1 MKEVLELIEQKKQE
15 FAKLPFFEYLGDESI
30 DPRQRLVWVPY
41 IAPFVMTF
49 GELNQYFF
57 RNEKF
62 VYEKLEDKQ
71 LQELIN
77 QHTYE
82 DQYHWIWFLEDLEKM
97 GLNPLVNFT
106 DVLKFIWSKETQTAR
121 TIAYE
126 LIISAFNEDP
136 VLKAIVLESV
146 EATGNVAFSV
156 FGKLGKELEE
166 ITQKSYRYF
175 SYSHLKVETG
185 HLIAEVSNLD
195 ELLER
200 IYLTPNQKKQAYK
213 LVEKVFD
220 GFTKFMNQMMFIAS
234 KEACDKPFIYA
245 ASTPRSLISV

>member
-15 FAKLPFFEYLGDESI
+15 FAKLPFFEFLGDKSI
-30 DPRQRLVWVPY
+30 DPRQRLIWVPY

-49 GELNQYFF
+49 GELNQYFL
-57 RNEKF
+57 RNETF
-62 VYEKLEDKQ
+62 VSEKVADNQ

-97 GLNPLVNFT
+97 ELNPLVNFT
-106 DVLKFIWSKETQTAR
+106 DVLRFIWSKETQAAR
-121 TIAYE
+121 SVADE
-126 LIISAFNEDP
+126 LIVSAFNEDP
-136 VLKAIVLESV
+136 ILKAIVLESV

-166 ITQKSYRYF
+166 ITQQSYRYF

-185 HLIAEVSNLD
+185 HLIAQVSNLD
-195 ELLER
+195 ELLET
-200 IYLTPNQKKQAYK
+200 IYLTPNQKEQAYK
-213 LVEKVFD
+213 LVENVFD
-220 GFTKFMNQMMFIAS
+220 GFTKLMNQMMLIAR
-234 KEACDKPFIYA
+234 KEACDKSFIYT
-245 ASTPRSLISV
+245 SSNQRSLVFV